1 MFNNS
6 NNYKDRTCLL
16 LGWVLL
22 SSAFFPGIR
31 TEAADLDNMPLD
43 SSRYI
48 TVDEIKPGMDAYCL
62 TTFKGTKIEK
72 FNLDVLSVVHDFMPG
87 MDAILVEG
95 TDEAFIHTGP
105 VAGCS
110 GSPVYIDG
118 RLAGAL
124 AFGWS
129 FSKDPLYG
137 VTPIKDMLRAGLQKE
152 SRHGGKNLYE
162 PGFVFDYS
170 APLDLDKVE
179 KQMTEGINEKQSL
192 SAGAFTLPFP
202 IVTSGLPQEACSQL
216 NTSLSPFGFM
226 AVPGFSGA
234 SDSNNDAEKLQLT
247 PGTSLVVPLVTGD
260 ITMDVIGTVTEVKGD
275 KVYAFGH
282 SFLGYGAINLPMAT
296 GEVHTVVSNLSRSF
310 KLASSLKIVGAL
322 TTDESTAVVGQIGKK
337 AEMIPLSITVNRYND
352 THKRIYNCRIVEN
365 RILTPSTLRAAV
377 AGAALMLGKLPPD
390 NVVEYKVA
398 VNLENAESVTFNNVT
413 ANRGIA
419 DLTIDSIGAVALLM
433 NNPYEKVNIES
444 LEFNINILPKNII
457 SHIWSVNLSDSS
469 VKAGQKIT
477 VSAVV
482 ESFQAEKKEYTYTL
496 KIPSQLSPGKY
507 NLLITGGNGY
517 GLFLRQAAPYK
528 FIADN
533 LENLIGG
540 LNNLLAIRRD
550 KLYCI
555 LSLPPGGLSIER
567 AELPD
572 LPATKA
578 LILQDDKRVMKT
590 QPYQH
595 WIEKKI
601 DTDTI
606 VVDKKV
612 LSITVEK

>member
-6 NNYKDRTCLL
+6 NNYKNRTCFL

-22 SSAFFPGIR
+22 SSAFFGGIQ
-31 TEAADLDNMPLD
+31 TEAGDLDDMPFD

-62 TTFKGTKIEK
+62 TAFKGTKIEK

-87 MDAILVEG
+87 MDAILVKG

-110 GSPVYIDG
+110 GSPVYIEG

-137 VTPIKDMLRAGLQKE
+137 VTPIKDMLRTGLKKE
-152 SRHGGKNLYE
+152 SQPGEKELYE

-170 APLDLDKVE
+170 TPLDLDKVE
-179 KQMTEGINEKQSL
+179 KQLTEGINAKQSL
-192 SAGAFTLPFP
+192 NAGAFTLPSP
-202 IVTSGLPQEACSQL
+202 IVTSGLTEEACSQL
-216 NTSLSPFGFM
+216 NASLGPFGFM

-234 SDSNNDAEKLQLT
+234 SDNNNDAEKVELT
-247 PGTSLVVPLVTGD
+247 PGASLAVPLVTGD

-296 GEVHTVVSNLSRSF
+296 GKVHTVVSNLSRSF

-337 AEMIPLSITVNRYND
+337 AKMIPLSITVNRYND
-352 THKRIYNCRIVEN
+352 IHKRIYNCRIVEN

-390 NVVEYKVA
+390 NVVKYKVA
-398 VNLENAESVTFNNVT
+398 VNLENAESVTFSNVT

-419 DLTIDSIGAVALLM
+419 ELTIDSIGAVALLM

-469 VKAGQKIT
+469 VKAGDQIT
-477 VSAVV
+477 VSVVV
-482 ESFQAEKKEYTYTL
+482 EAFHTGKKEYTYTL
-496 KIPSQLSPGKY
+496 KIPKQLSPGKY

-517 GLFLRQAAPYK
+517 SLFLKQAAPYK
-528 FIADN
+528 FTVDN
-533 LENLIGG
+533 LESLISG
-540 LNNLLAIRRD
+540 LNNILDIRRD

-572 LPATKA
+572 LPDTKA